1 MHRNLL
7 FLSDPGKLG
16 RVNVKELADDM
27 NGTSPG
33 YSFVSDSRNHLGG
46 RRERTVKRL
55 AASSEAASL
64 LRVQADKVEVL
75 QKPWRKYRL
84 HPQQFLATLVILIHT
99 DDVPARGVEILPIRC
114 ENAPEAPRN
123 VFVHDGAVNNDFL
136 TFVSGLQTQ
145 GKLDRVVVDECHV
158 PLTSPSYRSSLVHL
172 DQLRSIPCICLRRCR
187 KTWKTCICWGVIRA
201 FEIRAS
207 TDRSNVEY
215 TVETYD
221 DNSLEEAIVRLMQAV
236 RREFEAG

>member
-1 MHRNLL
+1 
-7 FLSDPGKLG
+7 
-16 RVNVKELADDM
+16 M

-172 DQLRSIPCICLRRCR
+172 DQLRSIPCM
-187 KTWKTCICWGVIRA
+187 IRA